1 MIVNDA
7 ADLRRILQTARV
19 IAVVGLSPKP
29 DRPSHG
35 VAKFLL
41 EHGYSI
47 VPVHPLATEILGQ
60 KCYPDLASIPGKIDI
75 VDVFRKPSDVM
86 PIAREAIRIG
96 SRCLWLQLDIINRQ
110 AADEA
115 AAAGLDVVMDRCLK
129 IEYRR
134 LFGDRMYAGGSGV

>member
-1 MIVNDA
+1 MIVNDDA
-7 ADLRRILQTARV
+7 GLRRILQTARV

-47 VPVHPLATEILGQ
+47 VPVHPLASEILGQ
-60 KCYPDLASIPGKIDI
+60 KCYPDLASIPGKVDM

-96 SRCLWLQLDIINRQ
+96 AQCLWLQLDIINRQ

-115 AAAGLDVVMDRCLK
+115 SAAGLDVVMDHCLK

-134 LFGDRMYAGGSGV
+134 LLGGPLHADGSGV